1 MLQTISSHFQ
11 SAASI
16 RAYKILFASSLT
28 WLALELAF
36 PSLVSDGF
44 VPVVMV
50 GMDALL
56 LGIAIGDLRT
66 RRVPN
71 LVTYPLMLAGIVRA
85 LWVHDPVFLLY
96 WGALWLLWTA
106 RFIGGGDAKLLMG
119 LFGLFPDMRMT
130 WLVAASVFVTGVPY
144 LVYKHRHALT
154 NVSGWGS
161 ALRVLGMRLITLQLL
176 PSPSEFDRE
185 AVPFAFSFCLA
196 GAVYL
201 WLRGG

>member
-1 MLQTISSHFQ
+1 MLQTINSRLQ
-11 SAASI
+11 STTYI
-16 RAYKILFASSLT
+16 RAYKILLACSLT

-36 PSLVSDGF
+36 PNLLSDAF
-44 VPVVMV
+44 FTVAII

-71 LVTYPLMLAGIVRA
+71 LVTYPLMLAGILRA
-85 LWVHDPVFLLY
+85 IWFHDPVFLLY

-130 WLVAASVFVTGVPY
+130 WLVAASVFVTGIPY

-161 ALRVLGMRLITLQLL
+161 ALRTLGMRLITLQLL

-196 GAVYL
+196 GAAYL